1 MPSNK
6 RDYYAVLGL
15 RKGADPAE
23 IKKAYRKLA
32 RKYHPD
38 SNKNNPQAEERFKEV
53 TEAYDVLSDDKKRK
67 LYDKYGFKAY
77 NEGTGSWEEP
87 MPDFGSFG
95 GGRTGGGSY
104 HFTGSSMDDILRD
117 FGFGGFGGFGGGF
130 SGQAGRGSG
139 GFSGFDSGRPASGRD
154 ASVKITVSFDDAVHG
169 ADRTLRF
176 KDSSGREQS
185 LHVHIPAGI
194 ETGKKIRLQGKG
206 ETGPDG
212 RPGNLYLEVTV
223 ADKEGW
229 ERKGNDVYTTVQ
241 IPFTTAA
248 LGGEAVVPTLY
259 GDVRC
264 RIRPGTQS
272 GSRIRLQGKGIVS
285 MKNPSVKGDQ
295 YIIVQIQVPRT
306 LTPEAKRKLEELAPL
321 L

>member
-53 TEAYDVLSDDKKRK
+53 TEAYDVLSDDTKRK

-95 GGRTGGGSY
+95 GGFSGRGARGG
-104 HFTGSSMDDILRD
+104 
-117 FGFGGFGGFGGGF
+117 GGFG
-130 SGQAGRGSG
+130 
-139 GFSGFDSGRPASGRD
+139 GFDSGRPASGRD

-212 RPGNLYLEVTV
+212 RPGDLYLEVTV

>member
-53 TEAYDVLSDDKKRK
+53 TEAYDVLSDEKKRK

-87 MPDFGSFG
+87 MPGFGSFG
-95 GGRTGGGSY
+95 GGFGGQTGRGG
-104 HFTGSSMDDILRD
+104 
-117 FGFGGFGGFGGGF
+117 GGFGSFN
-130 SGQAGRGSG
+130 
-139 GFSGFDSGRPASGRD
+139 SGRSAPPRRD
-154 ASVKITVSFDDAVHG
+154 TSVKITVSFDDSVHG

-185 LHVHIPAGI
+185 LNVHIPAGI

-212 RPGNLYLEVTV
+212 KPGDLYLEVTV
-223 ADKEGW
+223 AAKEGW

-272 GSRIRLQGKGIVS
+272 GSRIRLQGKGVVS
-285 MKNPSVKGDQ
+285 MKNASVKGDQ
-295 YIIVQIQVPRT
+295 YITVQIQVPRT
-306 LTPEAKRKLEELAPL
+306 LTPEAKKKLEELAPL

>member
-1 MPSNK
+1 MVSKSKFGFFKSTNVKP
-6 RDYYAVLGL
+6 
-15 RKGADPAE
+15 KGW
-23 IKKAYRKLA
+23 IKKQLRI
-32 RKYHPD
+32 
-38 SNKNNPQAEERFKEV
+38 QA
-53 TEAYDVLSDDKKRK
+53 DGLS
-67 LYDKYGFKAY
+67 
-77 NEGTGSWEEP
+77 
-87 MPDFGSFG
+87 
-95 GGRTGGGSY
+95 
-104 HFTGSSMDDILRD
+104 
-117 FGFGGFGGFGGGF
+117 
-130 SGQAGRGSG
+130 
-139 GFSGFDSGRPASGRD
+139 
-154 ASVKITVSFDDAVHG
+154 
-169 ADRTLRF
+169 
-176 KDSSGREQS
+176 
-185 LHVHIPAGI
+185 
-194 ETGKKIRLQGKG
+194 
-206 ETGPDG
+206 
-212 RPGNLYLEVTV
+212 GNLHKVWPDV
-223 ADKEGW
+223 RDSAWIGGDKEGW

>member
-1 MPSNK
+1 M
-6 RDYYAVLGL
+6 LGL

-53 TEAYDVLSDDKKRK
+53 TEAYDVLSDDTKRK

-95 GGRTGGGSY
+95 GGFSGRGARG
-104 HFTGSSMDDILRD
+104 
-117 FGFGGFGGFGGGF
+117 GGFG
-130 SGQAGRGSG
+130 
-139 GFSGFDSGRPASGRD
+139 GFDSGRPASGRD

-212 RPGNLYLEVTV
+212 RPGDLYLEVTV

>member
-53 TEAYDVLSDDKKRK
+53 TEAYDVLSDDTKRK

-95 GGRTGGGSY
+95 GGFSGRGARG
-104 HFTGSSMDDILRD
+104 
-117 FGFGGFGGFGGGF
+117 GGFG
-130 SGQAGRGSG
+130 
-139 GFSGFDSGRPASGRD
+139 GFDSGRPASGRD

-212 RPGNLYLEVTV
+212 RPGDMYLEVTV

>member
-1 MPSNK
+1 MPANK

-53 TEAYDVLSDDKKRK
+53 TEAYDVLSDDTKRK

-95 GGRTGGGSY
+95 GGSY

-117 FGFGGFGGFGGGF
+117 FGFGGFGSFGGGF
-130 SGQAGRGSG
+130 SGRGARGG
-139 GFSGFDSGRPASGRD
+139 GFGGFDSGRPASGRD

-176 KDSSGREQS
+176 KDSSGRE
-185 LHVHIPAGI
+185 
-194 ETGKKIRLQGKG
+194 
-206 ETGPDG
+206 
-212 RPGNLYLEVTV
+212 RPV
-223 ADKEGW
+223 
-229 ERKGNDVYTTVQ
+229 R
-241 IPFTTAA
+241 TAA
-248 LGGEAVVPTLY
+248 PEICIWKSRSPIRKAGKEKAMMSTRPSRSPLRPRLWAVRQWSRPCTAMSAAGSGPAPSPVP
-259 GDVRC
+259 GSAC
-264 RIRPGTQS
+264 RARESCP
-272 GSRIRLQGKGIVS
+272 
-285 MKNPSVKGDQ
+285 
-295 YIIVQIQVPRT
+295 
-306 LTPEAKRKLEELAPL
+306 
-321 L
+321 

>member
-53 TEAYDVLSDDKKRK
+53 TEAYDVLSDDTKRK

-95 GGRTGGGSY
+95 GGRTGSGSY

-117 FGFGGFGGFGGGF
+117 FGFGGFGSFGGNGVLF
-130 SGQAGRGSG
+130 HTQDRLCEPPPLEVDG
-139 GFSGFDSGRPASGRD
+139 
-154 ASVKITVSFDDAVHG
+154 HG
-169 ADRTLRF
+169 AANKPQADDSYRGMHTAHYQFFIHFLLRIF
-176 KDSSGREQS
+176 PR
-185 LHVHIPAGI
+185 
-194 ETGKKIRLQGKG
+194 RLFIF
-206 ETGPDG
+206 
-212 RPGNLYLEVTV
+212 
-223 ADKEGW
+223 A
-229 ERKGNDVYTTVQ
+229 
-241 IPFTTAA
+241 
-248 LGGEAVVPTLY
+248 
-259 GDVRC
+259 
-264 RIRPGTQS
+264 
-272 GSRIRLQGKGIVS
+272 
-285 MKNPSVKGDQ
+285 
-295 YIIVQIQVPRT
+295 
-306 LTPEAKRKLEELAPL
+306 
-321 L
+321 